1 MTQLRSLWRN
11 VLTLAVAFVAL
22 AGVTEANAQDE
33 LELSA
38 SLEGDYS
45 NGVSIT
51 GGTWEVSDP
60 EAGISMVFAASGLV
74 DVNQFEIILTFE
86 PLSAF
91 DISAARFR
99 PFVSDDFTVEFDT
112 PGRGVEVLDD
122 DRLRLGAG
130 VFESLVNGDTELGTL
145 TLTTSSTFDPNEPAH
160 ILVDFFSVGPSN
172 DERDEYD
179 AETLNMGVIVAA
191 ATAVEFVTS
200 VEFVTWGSLKE
211 QPLEE

>member
-191 ATAVEFVTS
+191 ATAVEFVT
-200 VEFVTWGSLKE
+200 WGSLKE